1 MATINIYLTF
11 DGECEAAFN
20 FYKSIFG
27 GEFSYLSRFRDL
39 PDNEK
44 AKMTEEDG
52 DRIVH
57 VALPISAETMLMGC
71 DSGSY
76 SEKPIPGTNFSISVS
91 VESKDEADRLFD
103 ALSVAGEIL
112 KPIGFAFWG
121 DYFGMVKD
129 QFGIN
134 WMVNFEVSQVVS

>member
-11 DGECEAAFN
+11 DGECEEAFN
-20 FYKSIFG
+20 FYKSVFG

-39 PDNEK
+39 PGNEK
-44 AKMTEEDG
+44 AKTSEEDG
-52 DRIVH
+52 NRIVH

-91 VESKDEADRLFD
+91 VESKNEAD
-103 ALSVAGEIL
+103 
-112 KPIGFAFWG
+112 
-121 DYFGMVKD
+121 
-129 QFGIN
+129 
-134 WMVNFEVSQVVS
+134 